1 MDWYEV
7 IKYLLFTVFLAIAA
21 YTDMRYRRINNLLML
36 AMFAVG
42 IIVTLLSR
50 DIGVYILALIGAV
63 LAAVWFG
70 IIYFTSKGGL
80 GAGDVKLAICMG
92 VFVGVFDFINIMIY
106 SLIYTVIVG
115 IVLAVIKRKSGN
127 SKEKTRLPFAPF
139 ILLGNI
145 TNMAFMI
152 FYLGG

>member
-1 MDWYEV
+1 MNWYEV
-7 IKYLLFTVFLAIAA
+7 IKYLLFTVFLTIAS
-21 YTDMRYRRINNLLML
+21 YTDIRFRRISNMLML
-36 AMFAVG
+36 AMFLSG
-42 IIVTLLSR
+42 IIVMLLSR
-50 DIGVYILALIGAV
+50 DIYIYILGFVGAA
-63 LAAVWFG
+63 LAAVLFG
-70 IIYFTSKGGL
+70 IMYFTSKGGL

-92 VFVGVFDFINIMIY
+92 IFVGIYDFINIMIY
-106 SLIYTVIVG
+106 SLIYTVIAG

-145 TNMAFMI
+145 TNLAFMI